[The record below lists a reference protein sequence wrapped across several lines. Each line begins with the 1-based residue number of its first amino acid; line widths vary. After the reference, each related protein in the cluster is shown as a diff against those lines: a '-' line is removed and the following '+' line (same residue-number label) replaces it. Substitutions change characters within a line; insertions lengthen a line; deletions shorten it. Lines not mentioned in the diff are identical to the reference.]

1 MSECLTLEKT
11 NNILNGIEFVE
22 YLPKNR
28 IQALLASG
36 VLLLDWGE
44 KFSFDLNKEKV
55 RQHYANEVEQIKNYL
70 KAYNPVLGGVKVKY
84 SRFRAF
90 FGRVYLALHYGFTA
104 FRKVVR
110 NSLILDLYFD
120 FDIVCEHQAILV
132 S

>member
-1 MSECLTLEKT
+1 MTEFLTLEKT

-55 RQHYANEVEQIKNYL
+55 
-70 KAYNPVLGGVKVKY
+70 
-84 SRFRAF
+84 
-90 FGRVYLALHYGFTA
+90 
-104 FRKVVR
+104 
-110 NSLILDLYFD
+110 NSITLTKWNKSKLI
-120 FDIVCEHQAILV
+120 
-132 S
+132 